1 MPARIVARHCARPVV
16 DVAASRKVAGE
27 HTPVGEVFHRKGE
40 LGRDDERLEQ
50 ALLDRIAE
58 EEVAILG
65 LNRQVDAQRRDQR
78 ASLGAGGDDHHVRVE
93 LVERTDVLVAHV
105 ETFGERLDDRLRPV
119 EVAVLST
126 PGSTG
131 ERVRAQPRHE
141 LGCLSGGHDA

>member
-1 MPARIVARHCARPVV
+1 M
-16 DVAASRKVAGE
+16 
-27 HTPVGEVFHRKGE
+27 
-40 LGRDDERLEQ
+40 
-50 ALLDRIAE
+50 AE

-105 ETFGERLDDRLRPV
+105 ETFGERLDDGLRPV
-119 EVAVLST
+119 EVAVLPT

-141 LGCLSGGHDA
+141 LGCLGGGHDA